1 MWLARVQDL
10 AVYPLKSARG
20 IGRQEVAVDPRGLR
34 FDRHW
39 LLVDA
44 RGRFITQ
51 RTQARLALLPAVP
64 VDGGLELGPIGSLPR
79 LTVPIPARPVLRLV
93 DIWSHRGNAEDCGD
107 DAARWCSEFVG
118 EPVRLVHAGPDLA
131 RRANPA
137 MTPGEVVPIAFAD
150 GYPILVAN
158 QASLAD
164 LSLKM
169 GTTLV
174 MNAFRP
180 NIVLAGLPPWAED
193 QIERL
198 EIGPVTLRLCKPC
211 TRCVI
216 PSIDQTTGLP
226 GPDPTATLKKYRWNK
241 ALLGVTF
248 GENAYLQG
256 GAGENLR
263 VGMEVRCYPRSA
275 DNLGRA

>member
-10 AVYPLKSARG
+10 TVYPLKSGRG
-20 IGRQEVAVDPRGLR
+20 IHRQEVAVDSRGLR

-51 RTQARLALLPAVP
+51 RTQPRLALLPAVP
-64 VDGGLELGPIGSLPR
+64 VDGGLELGPVGSLPK
-79 LTVPIPARPVLRLV
+79 LTVPIPVKPVLRLV

-107 DAARWCSEFVG
+107 EAARWCSDYLVA
-118 EPVRLVHAGPDLA
+118 PVRLVHAGADLA
-131 RRANPA
+131 RHANPLTTA
-137 MTPGEVVPIAFAD
+137 GEIVPVAFAD
-150 GYPILVAN
+150 GYPLLVTN
-158 QASLAD
+158 QASLDD
-164 LSLKM
+164 LSRKM
-169 GTTLV
+169 GSALT
-174 MNAFRP
+174 MDAFRP

-216 PSIDQTTGLP
+216 PSIDQTTGLS

-241 ALLGVTF
+241 TLLGVTF
-248 GENAYLQG
+248 GENAYPQSGLG
-256 GAGENLR
+256 GILR
-263 VGMEVRCYPRSA
+263 IGAEVRCHTRSA
-275 DNLGRA
+275 DDPGRA